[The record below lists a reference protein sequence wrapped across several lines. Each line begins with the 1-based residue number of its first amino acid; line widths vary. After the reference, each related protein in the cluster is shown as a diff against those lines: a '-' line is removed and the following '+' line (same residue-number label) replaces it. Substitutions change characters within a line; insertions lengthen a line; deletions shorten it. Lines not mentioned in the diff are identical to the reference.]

1 MTPEALENIQ
11 NLVEK
16 LGLQKEF
23 FLKLSGEDDWSFLIK
38 LNALF
43 EAVST
48 DLLCKRLDAPELEDA
63 FAHLDYGHPKYGKA
77 KLLRKLGCLTK
88 NEESFLKLL
97 YELRN
102 RVAHKV
108 ADTSFCLSE
117 HVNSLDANQKRNFL
131 NAIVADGDAQIWW
144 NGEFRPKVEAIA
156 AYPKLMMMY
165 TAGDILA
172 SMVNQIERAANA

>member
-1 MTPEALENIQ
+1 MTPEALSNIQ
-11 NLVEK
+11 DLEEK
-16 LGLQKEF
+16 LGLPQEF

-48 DLLCKRLDAPELEDA
+48 DLRCKRLNAPELEDS

-77 KLLRKLGCLTK
+77 KLLRRLGCITK

-108 ADTSFCLSE
+108 SDTSFCLSE
-117 HVNSLDANQKRNFL
+117 HFDSLDANQKRNFL
-131 NAIVADGDAQIWW
+131 NAIIADGDAQIYW
-144 NGEFRPKVEAIA
+144 NGEFRPKVEAIV
-156 AYPKLMMMY
+156 AYPKSMMSY

-172 SMVNQIERAANA
+172 SMCNQIGRASNT